1 MSTVEKPHPIVAHLE
16 SIENRLSGIE
26 EALGIGEKPKPVL
39 RTRTI
44 ILVAVL
50 LVFGGG
56 FFFGLRYVFNRLFDA
71 LPV

>member
-16 SIENRLSGIE
+16 SIEKRLSGIE
-26 EALGIGEKPKPVL
+26 EALGIGEPPKPVL

-44 ILVAVL
+44 VL
-50 LVFGGG
+50 IVFLLIFGIG
-56 FFFGLRYVFNRLFDA
+56 FFLAINWVFNTLFDA